1 MFFGNSKSKFTPKD
15 ENDIEHIIDTI
26 EAFID
31 GNSNTIS
38 LETSAD
44 IKFQKIQKRLISLA
58 KKITDNSRD
67 DLIVQGEMM
76 ILLEKVSD
84 GFMDDRITS
93 KSSNNR
99 LEYTAKSIN
108 TMVQNLEKN
117 LNSMIA
123 VLNLYRSGDYRKKID
138 ENLYRGGEL
147 KKLSAGINRLQSE
160 LSDIF
165 KDNLTHGI
173 ELEKNS
179 KLLNEKMIYLDTAI
193 EYQVQVIDETAK
205 ELDNIT
211 HKTEENTKATQ
222 KMQDSSG
229 KVQKSII
236 DGNRLATDTVES
248 MQEINSSTNAIF
260 EALDIIDQISFQT
273 NILSLNAAVEAATAG
288 EAGKGFAV
296 VAQEVRNLA
305 NKSAEAAKGIKTLVL
320 NATKH
325 ATDGLSV
332 ANEMIDGYKSLND
345 NLHITIDLIDSITE
359 ASKEQEKSIAQIS
372 ETLVTLEKNTQA
384 YAGFIKH
391 TSDIS
396 QKTSEIAKVIVDDVK
411 SKEFVDKESIL
422 MQGVLGDT

>member
-1 MFFGNSKSKFTPKD
+1 MFFGNSKSKFASED
-15 ENDIEHIIDTI
+15 ENDIERMIDRI

-31 GNSNTIS
+31 GDSNTIPLKKS
-38 LETSAD
+38 SD
-44 IKFQKIQKRLISLA
+44 IKFQKIEKRLIALA
-58 KKITDNSRD
+58 QKITDNSRD

-76 ILLEKVSD
+76 IVLEKVSD

-93 KSSNNR
+93 ESANNR
-99 LEYTAKSIN
+99 LSYTAKSIN
-108 TMVQNLEKN
+108 VMVQNLEKN

-123 VLNLYRSGDYRKKID
+123 VLNLYQSGDYREKID
-138 ENLYRGGEL
+138 ADLYRGGEL
-147 KKLSAGINRLQSE
+147 KKLSLGINRLQAE

-165 KDNLTHGI
+165 KENLTHGI
-173 ELEKNS
+173 ELEKSS
-179 KLLNEKMIYLDTAI
+179 KVLNEKMIYLDSAI
-193 EYQVQVIDETAK
+193 EYQVKVLDKTAK

-211 HKTEENTKATQ
+211 YKTQENAKATQ
-222 KMQDSSG
+222 KMQTSSG
-229 KVQKSII
+229 EVQKSIT
-236 DGNRLATDTVES
+236 DGNRLATDTVNS
-248 MQEINSSTNAIF
+248 MQEINSSTNAIY

-305 NKSAEAAKGIKTLVL
+305 NKSAEAAKSIKTLVS

-332 ANEMIDGYKSLND
+332 ASEMIDGYQNLND
-345 NLHITIDLIDSITE
+345 NLHITIELIDSITE

-372 ETLVTLEKNTQA
+372 ETLVTLDTNTQE
-384 YAGFIKH
+384 YANFIKH

-396 QKTSEIAKVIVDDVK
+396 QKTADIAKVIVDDVK
-411 SKEFVDKESIL
+411 SKEFIGKESIL
-422 MQGVLGDT
+422 MQGISNDT

>member
-108 TMVQNLEKN
+108 IMVQNLEKN

-123 VLNLYRSGDYRKKID
+123 VLNLYQSGNYREKID
-138 ENLYRGGEL
+138 ENIYRGGEL
-147 KKLSAGINRLQSE
+147 KKLSVGINRLQSE

-173 ELEKNS
+173 ELEKSS
-179 KLLNEKMIYLDTAI
+179 KVLNEKMIYLDTAI
-193 EYQVQVIDETAK
+193 EYQVKVIDKTAK

-211 HKTEENTKATQ
+211 YKTEENTKATR
-222 KMQDSSG
+222 KMQESSG
-229 KVQKSII
+229 KVQKSIT

-332 ANEMIDGYKSLND
+332 ASEMIDGYKSLND

-372 ETLVTLEKNTQA
+372 ETLVTLDTNTQE
-384 YAGFIKH
+384 YASFIKH

-396 QKTSEIAKVIVDDVK
+396 KKTADIAKVIVDDVK
-411 SKEFVDKESIL
+411 SKEFVGKESIL
-422 MQGVLGDT
+422 MQGVVSDT